1 MAQQRGQESVGALV
15 ADGSDREI
23 LQRGRIGR
31 VRTRFCFLGRLEA
44 HVVEQHGLQLLGAL
58 QVDAAPGE
66 LPGGLLRVASVD
78 GEPVAH
84 LGQAHE
90 VHAGTDLL
98 HAEQHVGHRQLDG
111 LQQPELLSFVDLR
124 GQHVGEGA
132 NHDHMKQILALV
144 GRIDVAA
151 QVQLPLR
158 DVIGIVQL
166 QLQEMGCRLF
176 QRIGMIVRLDQVSG
190 EFRIEPRL
198 GEVQSER
205 REDVRLLLVPVHD
218 YPVGVPV
225 KEPLQRGT
233 DAGDHA
239 GFQHGRL
246 AADLQH
252 QHAASRVPGFG

>member
-1 MAQQRGQESVGALV
+1 
-15 ADGSDREI
+15 
-23 LQRGRIGR
+23 
-31 VRTRFCFLGRLEA
+31 
-44 HVVEQHGLQLLGAL
+44 
-58 QVDAAPGE
+58 
-66 LPGGLLRVASVD
+66 
-78 GEPVAH
+78 
-84 LGQAHE
+84 
-90 VHAGTDLL
+90 
-98 HAEQHVGHRQLDG
+98 
-111 LQQPELLSFVDLR
+111 
-124 GQHVGEGA
+124 
-132 NHDHMKQILALV
+132 MKQILALV

-239 GFQHGRL
+239 GFQHG
-246 AADLQH
+246 DLPPTSSISTLH
-252 QHAASRVPGFG
+252 PGFPGLDEPSAYSAQVDAMTSAQCARLRG

>member
-1 MAQQRGQESVGALV
+1 M
-15 ADGSDREI
+15 
-23 LQRGRIGR
+23 
-31 VRTRFCFLGRLEA
+31 
-44 HVVEQHGLQLLGAL
+44 
-58 QVDAAPGE
+58 
-66 LPGGLLRVASVD
+66 
-78 GEPVAH
+78 
-84 LGQAHE
+84 
-90 VHAGTDLL
+90 
-98 HAEQHVGHRQLDG
+98 GHRQLDG
-111 LQQPELLSFVDLR
+111 LQQPELLAFVDLR

-132 NHDHMKQILALV
+132 NHGHMKQILALV

-176 QRIGMIVRLDQVSG
+176 QRIGMI
-190 EFRIEPRL
+190 
-198 GEVQSER
+198 
-205 REDVRLLLVPVHD
+205 VPVHD